1 MTLVDTAIPLSVD
14 TYCVRDSTGP
24 LGKYDNRP
32 FSRCE
37 NLNWRAR
44 CLLHD
49 DIAGSMRLDIPEYG
63 IDHVHRLSQ
72 SLLFAV
78 STCNKQQAR
87 QFKFSHLEKGL
98 FLRSSKVL
106 SLKDFPCGSADSRTR
121 RGSAVFKVNKPARN
135 VSAERRAAPPQGK
148 CFGEKTI
155 GANLMSV
162 SVPCT

>member
-44 CLLHD
+44 CLLRD
-49 DIAGSMRLDIPEYG
+49 DSAGSLRLDTPEYV

-78 STCNKQQAR
+78 STCNKRQAR
-87 QFKFSHLEKGL
+87 QFKFSNLENRLLRLGNFCL
-98 FLRSSKVL
+98 SFLC
-106 SLKDFPCGSADSRTR
+106 LKCLDGARRQRGNDSMLP
-121 RGSAVFKVNKPARN
+121 FL
-135 VSAERRAAPPQGK
+135 E
-148 CFGEKTI
+148 
-155 GANLMSV
+155 
-162 SVPCT
+162 